1 MRLTPEQ
8 DSFKELIARFFQDKV
23 TPEYRRSRI
32 ATGVARDPQFE
43 LELTAPGLLDGFSGD
58 TPAFSFQELGLLAEE
73 CGYFLVPEPLVEEL
87 IATAIAAQF
96 LHAGERAEFHKVAQ
110 AHTTGTIAYPDCCQ
124 GLVLDGSGAHVSGSI
139 AWAPGVE
146 KAGWMLAFVG
156 AGDAQVLCAFSLTN
170 GAAVRATGT
179 TSLDLTT
186 RLHSIELTKAPI
198 FLFTRE
204 NTVKVLDS
212 LLACKAGEV
221 AGICR
226 RVIAMTVEYA
236 KTRQQFGAAIG
247 SFQAIQQKIAQCYA
261 HSESLTS
268 LSQFASWSA
277 AHSPHQRT
285 LTSQAAILAATEFGP
300 MICET
305 AIQAHGGIG
314 FTWEYDLHLYLRRA
328 KLIEAAFGLN
338 EDRARALVDTVATS

>member
-1 MRLTPEQ
+1 
-8 DSFKELIARFFQDKV
+8 
-23 TPEYRRSRI
+23 
-32 ATGVARDPQFE
+32 
-43 LELTAPGLLDGFSGD
+43 
-58 TPAFSFQELGLLAEE
+58 
-73 CGYFLVPEPLVEEL
+73 
-87 IATAIAAQF
+87 
-96 LHAGERAEFHKVAQ
+96 
-110 AHTTGTIAYPDCCQ
+110 
-124 GLVLDGSGAHVSGSI
+124 
-139 AWAPGVE
+139 
-146 KAGWMLAFVG
+146 
-156 AGDAQVLCAFSLTN
+156 
-170 GAAVRATGT
+170 
-179 TSLDLTT
+179 
-186 RLHSIELTKAPI
+186 
-198 FLFTRE
+198 
-204 NTVKVLDS
+204 
-212 LLACKAGEV
+212 
-221 AGICR
+221 
-226 RVIAMTVEYA
+226 MTVEYA